1 MKVPPHLIRNRQFL
15 FFFLPPPFRILGQ
28 WEGKRTIKEKGSS
41 FTKVCT
47 WGMNFQWDTTNICTF
62 YFELKSKNNLCSIIL
77 VIEWGHF
84 PSIENEGESLILWH
98 KGLLY
103 KGKKEGEVC
112 QSSHSLWLK
121 SEKRVGQVQAYLL
134 SVGNFVDYRLIWG
147 REALILKHQRSRQ
160 HEIRHSSKPP
170 HIRIPPSKL
179 RLWFLPVFM
188 ASKYVSKPDMLF
200 NFSQVV

>member
-1 MKVPPHLIRNRQFL
+1 MGKLTLFGFWIFWSSTSVKVPPHLIRNRQFL

-77 VIEWGHF
+77 VIEWSHF

-103 KGKKEGEVC
+103 KGKKEGWGLPIKPFLVAEKWKTCWASPGVFAKC
-112 QSSHSLWLK
+112 WELCGLPSHM
-121 SEKRVGQVQAYLL
+121 R
-134 SVGNFVDYRLIWG
+134 
-147 REALILKHQRSRQ
+147 QRSLN
-160 HEIRHSSKPP
+160 SKTP
-170 HIRIPPSKL
+170 K
-179 RLWFLPVFM
+179 
-188 ASKYVSKPDMLF
+188 K
-200 NFSQVV
+200 